1 MYQGRS
7 AASAGAADHRYSSRR
22 PAHAKMAPPVA
33 GRRHRL
39 ELAPVPESARTA
51 REFTVATLH
60 EWRLEQLTEDAVV
73 IASELA
79 TNAVLHGSPA
89 ATRDDAEDPRPARV
103 ELSWCLQA
111 SRLICVV
118 TDQTGTPPTVA
129 SRDPEAE
136 SGHGLQIVGAL
147 AVAWGWTILGTGEKA
162 VWAAL
167 ELPGRVDAT
176 SGGTPVLAAAADP
189 DRAASPAAV
198 RGMRAAGRAADPG
211 RPGPFPAARLCPAAG
226 WRRRCGAGAAF
237 ARS

>member
-1 MYQGRS
+1 MYQGHS

-60 EWRLEQLTEDAVV
+60 EWRLEPLTEDAVV

-79 TNAVLHGSPA
+79 TNAVRHGTPA
-89 ATRDDAEDPRPARV
+89 ATENDAEDPRRAPV

-129 SRDPEAE
+129 VQDPEAE

-147 AVAWGWTILGTGEKA
+147 AVAWGWTIFGSGEKA

-167 ELPGRVDAT
+167 ELPGNADAT
-176 SGGTPVLAAAADP
+176 SGGTPVLAAAVDP

-211 RPGPFPAARLCPAAG
+211 RPGPSPTARLCPAAG

>member
-1 MYQGRS
+1 MYRG
-7 AASAGAADHRYSSRR
+7 R
-22 PAHAKMAPPVA
+22 PAVSAQAAGDRYAPWQPAPAKPARAGA
-33 GRRHRL
+33 GRRRL
-39 ELAPVPESARTA
+39 GLDPVPESARAA

-60 EWRLEQLTEDAVV
+60 EWQLESLTEDAVV

-79 TNAVLHGSPA
+79 TNAIVHGTPA
-89 ATRDDAEDPRPARV
+89 ATRDTAKGAERACV

-118 TDQTGTPPTVA
+118 TDQAGTPPA
-129 SRDPEAE
+129 MAAQDPEAE

-167 ELPGRVDAT
+167 ELPRHADAT
-176 SGGTPVLAAAADP
+176 SGGTPALAADA

-198 RGMRAAGRAADPG
+198 RDMRAAGRAADPG
-211 RPGPFPAARLCPAAG
+211 RRDPYPIAP
-226 WRRRCGAGAAF
+226 
-237 ARS
+237 

>member
-7 AASAGAADHRYSSRR
+7 AASARAADDRHSSPQ
-22 PAHAKMAPPVA
+22 PAPAKLAPPPA
-33 GRRHRL
+33 GRRHRV

-60 EWRLEQLTEDAVV
+60 EWQLEPLTEDAVV
-73 IASELA
+73 VASELA
-79 TNAVLHGSPA
+79 TNAIRHGSPA
-89 ATRDDAEDPRPARV
+89 AMGDDAKDPGRAHL

-118 TDQTGTPPTVA
+118 TDQTGTPPTMTA
-129 SRDPEAE
+129 QDPEAE

-167 ELPGRVDAT
+167 QLPGHADAAT
-176 SGGTPVLAAAADP
+176 GSGPVLAADP

-198 RGMRAAGRAADPG
+198 RDMRAAGRAADPG
-211 RPGPFPAARLCPAAG
+211 RPGPSPTARLCPGAG
-226 WRRRCGAGAAF
+226 WRRRCGAGATF

>member
-7 AASAGAADHRYSSRR
+7 AASAGATDDRHSSRQ
-22 PAHAKMAPPVA
+22 PAPAKLAPPAA
-33 GRRHRL
+33 GRRHCL
-39 ELAPVPESARTA
+39 ELAPGPESARTA

-60 EWRLEQLTEDAVV
+60 EWRLEPLTEDAVV

-79 TNAVLHGSPA
+79 TNAVQHGSSA
-89 ATRDDAEDPRPARV
+89 ATEDDAEDPGRARV

-118 TDQTGTPPTVA
+118 TDQAGTPPTVA
-129 SRDPEAE
+129 CHDPEAE
-136 SGHGLQIVGAL
+136 SGYGLQIVGAL

-167 ELPGRVDAT
+167 ELPGHADAT
-176 SGGTPVLAAAADP
+176 PGGAPVLAAAADP

-198 RGMRAAGRAADPG
+198 PGRRAAGRAADPG
-211 RPGPFPAARLCPAAG
+211 RPGPSPTARLCPAAG